1 MPVQHDGATRLAIPA
16 EHGVMAQHQAMALGI
31 AGSNL
36 QVITHVFPDLGRSWI
51 FPVTVMVAT
60 DERYVLTFD
69 ALAQAH
75 SIRQGQTIGKVSQ
88 DIETVVRRHALIH
101 GIDDLAVHLLDRIKR
116 SIHVVQ
122 DIRVAQVQVGGK
134 PHHRL
139 CPHFATRL
147 TRA

>member
-1 MPVQHDGATRLAIPA
+1 
-16 EHGVMAQHQAMALGI
+16 MALGI

-36 QVITHVFPDLGRSWI
+36 QVIAHVFPNLRGVGI
-51 FPVTVMVAT
+51 FPVAVMVTA
-60 DERYVLTFD
+60 DERRILAFD
-69 ALAQAH
+69 TLAQAH
-75 SIRQGQTIGKVSQ
+75 RLRHGQAIRKVSQ
-88 DIETVVRRHALIH
+88 DIEAVVRSHALID

-122 DIRVAQVQVGGK
+122 DIRIAQVQVGGK

-139 CPHFATRL
+139 YPHFATCL